1 MFEVYIRIDDD
12 SIGCLSNEHGH
23 SKFSATANNRTI
35 DLIDAHF
42 APIKR
47 TFAAKCFSGK
57 MNFLHLSSRDK
68 CSIKEMKSRRV
79 NVKIKISKYGTP
91 FNFVFLDSRNGFKCL
106 EKKKERK
113 EIISPKKVSFSI
125 PPPRC
130 NKKITNCLTK
140 PLKNEHDGFQ
150 SAVISTNGS
159 PPNLFVKPN
168 PTKARPISK

>member
-1 MFEVYIRIDDD
+1 MLDQR
-12 SIGCLSNEHGH
+12 N
-23 SKFSATANNRTI
+23 
-35 DLIDAHF
+35 
-42 APIKR
+42 
-47 TFAAKCFSGK
+47 GK
-57 MNFLHLSSRDK
+57 ST
-68 CSIKEMKSRRV
+68 RRQ
-79 NVKIKISKYGTP
+79 NVKIEISKHGTP
-91 FNFVFLDSRNGFKCL
+91 FYFVFLDSRNGFKCL

-140 PLKNEHDGFQ
+140 SLKNEHDGFQ